1 MPFKRATILANPHA
15 RRARHFDPE
24 SALKYL
30 REQGYEARYEA
41 PAGVEALT
49 KSAKQVAEREEEI
62 LFVFGGDGTLR
73 LVAGAI
79 VGSKTALAALA
90 GGTTNVWVRETNI
103 PFDGNKAI
111 QKHLD
116 GQQVKIDLGRV
127 NGEPFMLMVG
137 IGWDAEIASHVSA
150 GLKRRLGVAAYVLY
164 GIPLVPSLRTS
175 QIEWSTAEEN
185 FSEQT
190 AILIVSNTRSYG
202 GVVSFTPK
210 ANAADGLFDICTLNP
225 RGLKDV
231 VSLSVAL
238 LRSKLPKDERVVR
251 GSASRIQIHSAGHW
265 IQVDGDVIG
274 QTPATIEIER
284 SALLVSVP
292 GGELP
297 DIVRKE
303 VS

>member
-1 MPFKRATILANPHA
+1 MSLKRATILANPYA
-15 RRARHFDPE
+15 RRARHFNPE
-24 SALKYL
+24 AALLYL
-30 REQGYEARYEA
+30 SERGYQARYEA
-41 PAGVEALT
+41 PTSVEALIN
-49 KSAKQVAEREEEI
+49 SAKQVVEREEEI

-73 LVAGAI
+73 AVAGALA
-79 VGSKTALAALA
+79 GSQTALAALA

-103 PFDGNKAI
+103 PFDGHKAI
-111 QKHLD
+111 EKHLD

-175 QIEWSTAEEN
+175 QIEWSTAEED
-185 FSEQT
+185 FSDQT
-190 AILIVSNTRSYG
+190 AIFIASNTRSYG

-210 ANAADGLFDICTLNP
+210 ANAVDGLLDICALNP

-231 VSLSVAL
+231 ASLSVAL

-251 GSASRIQIHSAGHW
+251 GSARRIKIHSAGHW
-265 IQVDGDVIG
+265 IQADGDVIG
-274 QTPATIEIER
+274 RTPATIEIEK
-284 SALLVSVP
+284 SALLVSIP

-297 DIVRKE
+297 DIVRK
-303 VS
+303 

>member
-1 MPFKRATILANPHA
+1 MKI
-15 RRARHFDPE
+15 
-24 SALKYL
+24 
-30 REQGYEARYEA
+30 
-41 PAGVEALT
+41 
-49 KSAKQVAEREEEI
+49 REEEI

-73 LVAGAI
+73 VVAGALA
-79 VGSKTALAALA
+79 GSQTALAALA

-103 PFDGNKAI
+103 PFDGHKAI
-111 QKHLD
+111 EKHLD

-175 QIEWSTAEEN
+175 QIEWSTAEED
-185 FSEQT
+185 FSDQT
-190 AILIVSNTRSYG
+190 AIFIASNTRSYG

-210 ANAADGLFDICTLNP
+210 ANAVDGLLDICALNP

-231 VSLSVAL
+231 ASLSVAL
-238 LRSKLPKDERVVR
+238 LRGKLPKDERVVR
-251 GSASRIQIHSAGHW
+251 GNASRIQIHSAGHW

-274 QTPATIEIER
+274 RTPATIEIEK

-297 DIVRKE
+297 EIVRKQ
-303 VS
+303 VN